1 MKNLDKNLYGMLAPL
16 QKKGDSMTIGIP
28 GGESVTIKFED
39 KKYFKP
45 KKKGGKNENRKEHKN
60 LA

>member
-1 MKNLDKNLYGMLAPL
+1 MKNLDKNLRGLLAPL
-16 QKKGDSMTIGIP
+16 KQKGDSMTIGVR
-28 GGESVTIKFED
+28 GGKSVTIKFED

-45 KKKGGKNENRKEHKN
+45 EKKGGKNEDWKKHKD